1 MNFNLSFKLN
11 QNIYLKDPESTE
23 LGKQIVK
30 QGIELIYNIG
40 FEQFNFKKLALE
52 IQTTEATIYRY
63 FENKHKLL
71 LYIFN
76 WYWNYISFLLE
87 YKLQNVTDPKTKLDV
102 ILDLLT
108 QDLPNNEGQFEY
120 NKFMLNQIVI
130 NESSKVYLIKEVE
143 AFNKDD
149 VFRPYKELC
158 KKVAEILLECNPNY
172 KYSKSMS
179 STLIETAHHQHF
191 FATHLPSLTDVA
203 DNKSKIYVRL
213 FLNDMIQSVVFQYS

>member
-1 MNFNLSFKLN
+1 MNFNVSFKLN
-11 QNIYLKDPESTE
+11 QHIYLKDPESTE

-108 QDLPNNEGQFEY
+108 QDLPKNEGQFEY

-130 NESSKVYLIKEVE
+130 NESSKVYLIKDVE

-172 KYSKSMS
+172 QYSKSMS

-203 DNKSKIYVRL
+203 DNQSKIYVRL
-213 FLNDMIQSVVFQYS
+213 FLNDMIQSVVFH

>member
-23 LGKQIVK
+23 LGRQIVK

>member
-1 MNFNLSFKLN
+1 MNFNVSFKLN
-11 QNIYLKDPESTE
+11 QHIYLKDPESTE

-108 QDLPNNEGQFEY
+108 QDLPKNEGQFEY

-130 NESSKVYLIKEVE
+130 NESSKVYLIKDVE

-172 KYSKSMS
+172 LYSKSMS

-213 FLNDMIQSVVFQYS
+213 FLNDMIQSVVFH

>member
-11 QNIYLKDPESTE
+11 HHIYLKDPESSE

-52 IQTTEATIYRY
+52 IQSTEATIYRY

-87 YKLQNVTDPKTKLDV
+87 YKLQNVTDPRTKLSV

-108 QDLPNNEGQFEY
+108 QDLPNNDGQFEY

-130 NESSKVYLIKEVE
+130 NESSKVYLIKDID
-143 AFNKDD
+143 AFNKND

-158 KKVAEILLECNPNY
+158 NKVAEILLECNPNY
-172 KYSKSMS
+172 QYSKSMS

-203 DNKSKIYVRL
+203 DHKSKIYVRL
-213 FLNDMIQSVVFQYS
+213 FLRDMIQSVIFH

>member
-1 MNFNLSFKLN
+1 MNFNVSFKLN
-11 QNIYLKDPESTE
+11 QHIYLKDPESTE
-23 LGKQIVK
+23 LGRQIVK

-108 QDLPNNEGQFEY
+108 QDLPKNEGQFEY

-130 NESSKVYLIKEVE
+130 NESSKVYLIKDVE

-172 KYSKSMS
+172 LYSKSMS

-203 DNKSKIYVRL
+203 DNQSKIYVRL
-213 FLNDMIQSVVFQYS
+213 FLNDMIQSVVFH

>member
-1 MNFNLSFKLN
+1 MNFNVSFKLN
-11 QNIYLKDPESTE
+11 QHIYLKDPESTE
-23 LGKQIVK
+23 LGRQIVK

-108 QDLPNNEGQFEY
+108 QDLPKNEGQFEY

-130 NESSKVYLIKEVE
+130 NESSKVYLIKDVE

-172 KYSKSMS
+172 QYSKSMS

-203 DNKSKIYVRL
+203 DNQSKIYVRL
-213 FLNDMIQSVVFQYS
+213 FLNDMIQSVVFH

>member
-1 MNFNLSFKLN
+1 
-11 QNIYLKDPESTE
+11 
-23 LGKQIVK
+23 
-30 QGIELIYNIG
+30 
-40 FEQFNFKKLALE
+40 
-52 IQTTEATIYRY
+52 
-63 FENKHKLL
+63 
-71 LYIFN
+71 
-76 WYWNYISFLLE
+76 
-87 YKLQNVTDPKTKLDV
+87 LQNVTDPKTKLDV

-108 QDLPNNEGQFEY
+108 QDLPKNEGQFEY

-130 NESSKVYLIKEVE
+130 NESSKVYLIKDVE

-172 KYSKSMS
+172 QYSKSMS

-203 DNKSKIYVRL
+203 DNQSKIYVRL
-213 FLNDMIQSVVFQYS
+213 FLNDMIQSVVFH

>member
-203 DNKSKIYVRL
+203 DTKSKIYVRL

>member
-1 MNFNLSFKLN
+1 MNFNVSFKLN
-11 QNIYLKDPESTE
+11 QHIYLKDPESTE
-23 LGKQIVK
+23 LGRQIVK

-108 QDLPNNEGQFEY
+108 QDLPKNEGQFEY

-143 AFNKDD
+143 EFNKDD

-158 KKVAEILLECNPNY
+158 KKVAKILLECNPNY
-172 KYSKSMS
+172 QFSKSMS

-203 DNKSKIYVRL
+203 DNQSKIYVRL
-213 FLNDMIQSVVFQYS
+213 FLNDMIQSIVFH

>member
-1 MNFNLSFKLN
+1 MNFNVSFKLN
-11 QNIYLKDPESTE
+11 QHIYLKDPESTE

-108 QDLPNNEGQFEY
+108 QDLPKNEGQFEY

-130 NESSKVYLIKEVE
+130 NESSKVYLIKDVE

-172 KYSKSMS
+172 QYSKSMS

-213 FLNDMIQSVVFQYS
+213 FLNDMIQSVVFH